1 MARVQLV
8 VPDRDHDRFVQQAR
22 REGLSLSAWLRAAA
36 EDRLRRHAETA
47 RFESVADLEAL
58 FAACDERAGEG
69 DEPDWE
75 AHRAV
80 IDASRRRNAWNS

>member
-8 VPDRDHDRFVQQAR
+8 MPDRDRDLFVQQAR

-36 EDRLRRHAETA
+36 EDRLRRHAEAA
-47 RFESVADLEAL
+47 RFESVEDLDA
-58 FAACDERAGEG
+58 FFTPCDERAGEG

-75 AHRAV
+75 DHRAV
-80 IDASRRRNAWNS
+80 IDASRRRGAGDS